1 MNAASTVLML
11 MVVTRTMGAAA
22 GGVFSLAYA
31 VEQQL
36 MVIGHFEIRTYQVTD
51 TEEVFSFGVY
61 LAARIITT
69 VLMIAGIIIFTLQS
83 QGLSYEGMLYFLQ
96 RDWISSFGVEVAKRI
111 FVDSAYSLSERMHS
125 SR

>member
-1 MNAASTVLML
+1 
-11 MVVTRTMGAAA
+11 
-22 GGVFSLAYA
+22 
-31 VEQQL
+31 

-69 VLMIAGIIIFTLQS
+69 LLMIAGIIIFTLQS
-83 QGLSYEGMLYFLQ
+83 QGLSYEGMLYFSQ
-96 RDWISSFGVEVAKRI
+96 KDWISSFGVEVAKRI
-111 FVDSAYSLSERMHS
+111 FVDSVCSLSKKMFS